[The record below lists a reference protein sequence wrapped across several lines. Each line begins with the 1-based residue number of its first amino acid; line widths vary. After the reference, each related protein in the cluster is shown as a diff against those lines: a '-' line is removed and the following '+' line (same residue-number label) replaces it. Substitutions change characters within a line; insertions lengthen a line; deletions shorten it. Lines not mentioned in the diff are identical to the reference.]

1 MNYSSCELCPRRCL
15 ADRQT
20 SLGFCRCGVLPKV
33 ARAAL
38 HLWEEPC
45 ISGRMG
51 SGTVFFSGCTLKCCF
66 CQNYAI
72 SSEGVGKEITPR
84 RLGDIFLELEEK
96 GAHNINLVTPTQ
108 YLPSILSALDLVR
121 HRLTVPVVYNCG
133 GYERTET
140 IQMLDG
146 YVDIYL
152 PDLKY
157 RSSSLS
163 ARYSAA
169 PDYFLYASQA
179 IPAMIRQVGAPVIS
193 EKEGYPLMERGVI
206 IRHMVLPGQ
215 KEDSKALL
223 SWVRDALPQGSFL
236 ISILSQYT
244 PLLPER
250 GISGDQ
256 PPDHHLRVPAG
267 GGLRRGAGPHGGI
280 YAEKKQRPGGVH
292 AALRS
297 GGGVARRAPA

>member
-45 ISGRMG
+45 ISGRRG

-157 RSSSLS
+157 RSNSLS

-244 PLLPER
+244 PFF
-250 GISGDQ
+250 
-256 PPDHHLRVPAG
+256 
-267 GGLRRGAGPHGGI
+267 
-280 YAEKKQRPGGVH
+280 
-292 AALRS
+292 RS
-297 GGGVARRAPA
+297 GEFPEINRRITTYEYQQVVDYAVELGLTEGFMQKKSSAREEYTPPFDLEGV

>member
-1 MNYSSCELCPRRCL
+1 MICTLCPRRCAAL
-15 ADRQT
+15 RDA
-20 SLGFCRCGVLPKV
+20 SHGEGWCRLPQGLRV

-38 HLWEEPC
+38 HHWEEPC
-45 ISGRMG
+45 ISGSRG
-51 SGTVFFSGCTLKCCF
+51 AGTVFFSGCTLGCVF
-66 CQNYAI
+66 CQNGPI
-72 SSEGVGKEITPR
+72 SHGNFGRPVSEDGLLDMFQ
-84 RLGDIFLELEEK
+84 RLADQ
-96 GAHNINLVTPTQ
+96 GAHNLELVTPTQ

-140 IQMLDG
+140 IQILDG

-169 PDYFLYASQA
+169 PDYFLCASQA

-193 EKEGYPLMERGVI
+193 EKEGYPLMEKGVI

-244 PLLPER
+244 PFF
-250 GISGDQ
+250 
-256 PPDHHLRVPAG
+256 
-267 GGLRRGAGPHGGI
+267 
-280 YAEKKQRPGGVH
+280 
-292 AALRS
+292 RS
-297 GGGVARRAPA
+297 GEFPEINRRITTYEYQQVVDYAVELGLTEGFIENSLIDF

>member
-1 MNYSSCELCPRRCL
+1 MSCVPADVWRTGRLPSASAAAASCPKWPGPPF
-15 ADRQT
+15 T
-20 SLGFCRCGVLPKV
+20 CG
-33 ARAAL
+33 R
-38 HLWEEPC
+38 EPC
-45 ISGRMG
+45 ISGRRG

-96 GAHNINLVTPTQ
+96 EGPTTSTWSHPTQ

-133 GYERTET
+133 GYERPET

-169 PDYFLYASQA
+169 PDYFLCASQA

-223 SWVRDALPQGSFL
+223 SWVRDAPAPGQLPHQHP
-236 ISILSQYT
+236 QPVH
-244 PLLPER
+244 PLLSER

-292 AALRS
+292 AAL
-297 GGGVARRAPA
+297 